1 MTDDALAEVWSLRR
15 CSACSVLESD
25 LRAVFVF
32 DQGSDEIVHLVSNGT
47 RRCGALVVI
56 EQAAQRHN
64 EPTQR
69 TERKELVRDNRR
81 V

>member
-1 MTDDALAEVWSLRR
+1 
-15 CSACSVLESD
+15 
-25 LRAVFVF
+25 
-32 DQGSDEIVHLVSNGT
+32 
-47 RRCGALVVI
+47 VVI